1 MKTKGNYMTEM
12 SVQEMVDANGGWLFG
27 FLDYFKVGF
36 ERGWKVGAAAGGIG
50 AGAAVAK
57 YFA

>member
-1 MKTKGNYMTEM
+1 MTEM

-57 YFA
+57 YYA